1 MDVAQQNASGVAS
14 IDSWMLSTIWKDVP
28 MRSLIA
34 CVLAVLGTA
43 TLSADDSLAQRIQHT
58 DATKYRPLTAVHGG
72 AGNMAFTGLLPRGA
86 VTPHFNFLHRGEIP
100 AGSGIGHHFHNTAE
114 EMFVIL
120 GGEAQFTVDGRTS
133 IVKGPAAVVC
143 KLGHSHAIHNHSTQP
158 LQWMNWQVAATPN
171 VTDAFDL
178 GDTRVGVPID
188 PVPVFMTARLD
199 RALARPAADAP
210 GVTTRRLYQPQV
222 FTTPWTY
229 VDHVVIAPGAAMPA
243 KAHETVGEAYYVIAG
258 SGKLTVGAEA
268 APIAVGD
275 AIPVRLGET
284 STLANVGS
292 EPLELLVIG
301 VAKDL
306 DAKTAFILASAPRR
320 P

>member
-1 MDVAQQNASGVAS
+1 
-14 IDSWMLSTIWKDVP
+14 
-28 MRSLIA
+28 MRAATA
-34 CVLAVLGTA
+34 CVMVGIGLLLGTA
-43 TLSADDSLAQRIQHT
+43 AAAEDGLAQRIQHT
-58 DATKYRPLTAVHGG
+58 EPGKYRQLTAVHAG
-72 AGNMAFTGLLPRGA
+72 AGNMAFAGLLARGA

-120 GGEAQFTVDGRTS
+120 GGEAQFTVDGRTAV
-133 IVKGPAAVVC
+133 VKGPAAVLC
-143 KLGHSHAIHNHSTQP
+143 KQGHSHAIYNHSKEP
-158 LQWMNWQVAATPN
+158 LQWMNWQVGATPN
-171 VTDAFDL
+171 ISDAFDL
-178 GDTRVGVPID
+178 GDARVGVPLD
-188 PVPVFMTARLD
+188 PIPVFMTARLD
-199 RALARPAADAP
+199 RALVRPAPAAP

-229 VDHVVIAPGAAMPA
+229 VDHVLVAPGTTTAAKPHDA
-243 KAHETVGEAYYVIAG
+243 VGEAYYVVAG
-258 SGKLTVGAEA
+258 SGKVTVGAET
-268 APIAVGD
+268 APIVAGD

-284 STLANVGS
+284 SAFVNAGT

-306 DAKTAFILASAPRR
+306 EAKTAFILANAPRR

>member
-1 MDVAQQNASGVAS
+1 
-14 IDSWMLSTIWKDVP
+14 
-28 MRSLIA
+28 MRAKAA
-34 CVLAVLGTA
+34 CVMVGIGLFVLRA
-43 TLSADDSLAQRIQHT
+43 TVAADDGLVQRIQHT
-58 DATKYRPLTAVHGG
+58 DPAKYRQLKAVHAG
-72 AGNMAFTGLLPRGA
+72 AGNMAFAGLLARGS

-133 IVKGPAAVVC
+133 IVTGPAAVIC

-158 LQWMNWQVAATPN
+158 LQWMNWQVGATPN
-171 VTDAFDL
+171 VSDAFDL
-178 GDTRVGVPID
+178 GDARVGVPLD
-188 PVPVFMTARLD
+188 PIPVFMTARLD
-199 RALARPAADAP
+199 RALARPVADTP
-210 GVTTRRLYQPQV
+210 GVTSRRLYQPQV

-229 VDHVVIAPGAAMPA
+229 VDHVLVAPGTTTPA
-243 KAHETVGEAYYVIAG
+243 KPHDAIAEAYYVIAG
-258 SGKLTVGAEA
+258 SGRVTVGTETASI
-268 APIAVGD
+268 APGD

-284 STLANVGS
+284 SALANAGT

-306 DAKTAFILASAPRR
+306 DAKAAFILSNLPRR

>member
-1 MDVAQQNASGVAS
+1 
-14 IDSWMLSTIWKDVP
+14 
-28 MRSLIA
+28 MRARTAYAI
-34 CVLAVLGTA
+34 AVLGLTA
-43 TLSADDSLAQRIQHT
+43 LGSTLAADDALVQRIQHT
-58 DATKYRPLTAVHGG
+58 DPAKYRPLTAVHGG
-72 AGNMAFTGLLPRGA
+72 AGNMAFAGLLARGA

-133 IVKGPAAVVC
+133 IVKGPAAVLC
-143 KLGHSHAIHNHSTQP
+143 KLGHSHAIYNHSTQP
-158 LQWMNWQVAATPN
+158 LQWMNWQVGATPN
-171 VTDAFDL
+171 VSDAFDL
-178 GDTRVGVPID
+178 GDARVGVPLD
-188 PVPVFMTARLD
+188 PIPVFMTARLD

-210 GVTTRRLYQPQV
+210 GVTARRLYQPQV

-229 VDHVVIAPGAAMPA
+229 VDHVLLAPGTSASA
-243 KAHETVGEAYYVIAG
+243 KPHDTIGEAYYVIAG
-258 SGKLTVGAEA
+258 SGRITIGSES
-268 APIAVGD
+268 APIVAGD

-284 STLANVGS
+284 SAIVNAGT

-301 VAKDL
+301 VARDL
-306 DAKTAFILASAPRR
+306 EAKTAFILANLPRR

>member
-1 MDVAQQNASGVAS
+1 
-14 IDSWMLSTIWKDVP
+14 
-28 MRSLIA
+28 MRPFRA
-34 CVLAVLGTA
+34 YVVLALGLAVCTT
-43 TLSADDSLAQRIQHT
+43 TLAADDALVQRIQHT
-58 DATKYRPLTAVHGG
+58 DPAKYRQLTAVHAG
-72 AGNMAFTGLLPRGA
+72 AGNMAFAGLLPRGA
-86 VTPHFNFLHRGEIP
+86 VTSHFNFLHRGEIP

-143 KLGHSHAIHNHSTQP
+143 KLGHSHAIHNHSAHP
-158 LQWMNWQVAATPN
+158 LQWMNWQVGATPN
-171 VTDAFDL
+171 VSDAFDL
-178 GDTRVGVPID
+178 GDARVGVPLD
-188 PVPVFMTARLD
+188 PIPVFMTARLD
-199 RALARPAADAP
+199 RAQARPVTDAP

-229 VDHVVIAPGAAMPA
+229 VDHVLVAPGTTTPA
-243 KAHETVGEAYYVIAG
+243 HTHATIGEAYYVIAG
-258 SGKLTVGAEA
+258 SGTVSVGAASDAVRGEV
-268 APIAVGD
+268 APVTAGD

-284 STLANVGS
+284 SRFTAQGS

-301 VAKDL
+301 IAKDL
-306 DAKTAFILASAPRR
+306 DAKTAFILANAPRR

>member
-1 MDVAQQNASGVAS
+1 
-14 IDSWMLSTIWKDVP
+14 
-28 MRSLIA
+28 MRAEAA
-34 CVLAVLGTA
+34 CVMVGLGLFVLQAGV
-43 TLSADDSLAQRIQHT
+43 SADDGLAQRIART
-58 DATKYRPLTAVHGG
+58 DPSKYRQLTAVHAG
-72 AGNMAFTGLLPRGA
+72 AGRMAFAGLLPRGA

-133 IVKGPAAVVC
+133 VVKGPAAVLC
-143 KLGHSHAIHNHSTQP
+143 KQGHSHALYNHGTEP
-158 LQWMNWQVAATPN
+158 LQWMNWQVGATPN
-171 VTDAFDL
+171 VSDAFDL
-178 GDTRVGVPID
+178 NDARVGVPLD
-188 PVPVFMTARLD
+188 PIPVFMTARLD

-229 VDHVVIAPGAAMPA
+229 VDHVLIAPGTTTAAKP
-243 KAHETVGEAYYVIAG
+243 HEAIAEAFYVIAG
-258 SGKLTVGAEA
+258 SGKVTVGAESAPVA
-268 APIAVGD
+268 AGD

-284 STLANVGS
+284 SGFANAGP

-301 VAKDL
+301 VARDL
-306 DAKTAFILASAPRR
+306 EAKTAFILASAPRR

>member
-1 MDVAQQNASGVAS
+1 MRAGIRVRDGRASASPGAPARRWPPMMRSSNAS
-14 IDSWMLSTIWKDVP
+14 STPIR
-28 MRSLIA
+28 RST
-34 CVLAVLGTA
+34 G
-43 TLSADDSLAQRIQHT
+43 Q
-58 DATKYRPLTAVHGG
+58 LTAVHAG
-72 AGNMAFTGLLPRGA
+72 AGNMAFAGLLARGA

-133 IVKGPAAVVC
+133 IVKGPAAVLC
-143 KLGHSHAIHNHSTQP
+143 KLGHSHAIYNHSTQP
-158 LQWMNWQVAATPN
+158 LQWMNWQVGATPN
-171 VTDAFDL
+171 VSDAFDL
-178 GDTRVGVPID
+178 GDARVGVPLD
-188 PVPVFMTARLD
+188 PIPVFMTARLD

-229 VDHVVIAPGAAMPA
+229 VDHVLVAPGTTTPA
-243 KAHETVGEAYYVIAG
+243 KAHDDDRRGLLRDRRQRHRSTRRRRDARRSRPATRSRFG
-258 SGKLTVGAEA
+258 SARRA
-268 APIAVGD
+268 ASPTPA
-275 AIPVRLGET
+275 R
-284 STLANVGS
+284 

-320 P
+320 PCP

>member
-1 MDVAQQNASGVAS
+1 
-14 IDSWMLSTIWKDVP
+14 
-28 MRSLIA
+28 MRAGAA
-34 CVLAVLGTA
+34 CVTIGLGLVVLQA
-43 TLSADDSLAQRIQHT
+43 IVAADDGLVQRIQHT
-58 DATKYRPLTAVHGG
+58 DPAKYRQLTAVHAG
-72 AGNMAFTGLLPRGA
+72 AGNMAFTGLLARGS

-133 IVKGPAAVVC
+133 VVKGPAAVFC
-143 KLGHSHAIHNHSTQP
+143 KLGHSHAIYNHSTQP
-158 LQWMNWQVAATPN
+158 LQWMNWQVGATPN
-171 VTDAFDL
+171 VSDAFDL
-178 GDTRVGVPID
+178 GDARVGVPLD
-188 PVPVFMTARLD
+188 PIPVFMTARLD
-199 RALARPAADAP
+199 RALARPVPDTP

-229 VDHVVIAPGAAMPA
+229 VDHVLVAPGATTPA
-243 KAHETVGEAYYVIAG
+243 KPHDAIAEAYYVIAG
-258 SGKLTVGAEA
+258 SGRVTVGAET
-268 APIAVGD
+268 APIAPGD

-284 STLANVGS
+284 SALVNAGP

-306 DAKTAFILASAPRR
+306 DAKTAFILANAPRR